1 MGTLV
6 EVFIMPK
13 PLMETPVE
21 VFITPK
27 PLMVTP
33 VEVFI
38 SPKPLNLLKIDVY
51 DGINSEIESLQL
63 KLSEFLLFAIDTL
76 ACG

>member
-1 MGTLV
+1 ML
-6 EVFIMPK
+6 
-13 PLMETPVE
+13 TPVE
-21 VFITPK
+21 VFIT
-27 PLMVTP
+27 
-33 VEVFI
+33 
-38 SPKPLNLLKIDVY
+38 PKPLNLLKIDVY